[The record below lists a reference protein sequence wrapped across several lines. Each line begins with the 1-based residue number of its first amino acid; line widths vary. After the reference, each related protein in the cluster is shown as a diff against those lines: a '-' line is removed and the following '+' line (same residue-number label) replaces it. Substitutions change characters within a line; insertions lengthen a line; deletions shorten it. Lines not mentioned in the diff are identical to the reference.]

1 MRLLISLF
9 LTLGVLAA
17 EACTSAIVGGR
28 LTSDGRPLMWKNRD
42 TGTLDNFVATV
53 RADEPDK
60 LDFVAL
66 FNAGDS
72 LLQEAWI
79 GVNSAGFAVMNTASY
94 NLAPDTASYRDREGE
109 VMRRALQSCRN
120 LADFEHLLEALPR
133 PMGVQANFG
142 AMDAD
147 GNAAYYETDDLSYR
161 KYDVADAP
169 EGYIVRTNY
178 SYSGEPDT
186 GFGYIREANALHLLE
201 APAARGLMTPEL
213 FTDTLSCSFY
223 HSLTGRDMLDTDDEW
238 IVDQD
243 FIPRHS
249 TSASVAI
256 GGGDRPVMY
265 VALGYPP
272 CAERTTVTVGSVP
285 ADFGPSADTW
295 HSKACDRAMQRKD
308 AIFPI
313 KRGSGPHYINV
324 AALRQAL
331 TELRQRKQ

>member
-1 MRLLISLF
+1 MRLLISL
-9 LTLGVLAA
+9 LMTIGVLASY
-17 EACTSAIVGGR
+17 ACTSAIVSGR
-28 LTSDGRPLMWKNRD
+28 LTPDGRPLMWKNRD

-53 RADEPDK
+53 RATNPNQ

-79 GVNSAGFAVMNTASY
+79 GVNSAGFAIMNTASY
-94 NLAPDTASYRDREGE
+94 NLAPDTATYRDREGE
-109 VMRRALQSCRN
+109 VMRKALQNCRD
-120 LADFEHLLEALPR
+120 LADFERLLESLPR

-147 GNAAYYETDDLSYR
+147 GNAAYYETDDYDYR
-161 KYDVADAP
+161 KYDVADVP

-186 GFGYIREANALHLLE
+186 GFGYIREANALYLLK
-201 APAARGLMTPEL
+201 APAVRGMMTPEL

-223 HSLTGRDMLDTDDEW
+223 HSLTGRDMLDTEDDW

-249 TSASVAI
+249 TSASVVI
-256 GGGDRPVMY
+256 GGGDIPVMY

-272 CAERTTVTVGSVP
+272 CAERAVVTIDSIP
-285 ADFGPSADTW
+285 ADFGPDADTW
-295 HSKACDRAMQRKD
+295 HSKACDRAMQRKS

-313 KRGSGPHYINV
+313 TRGSGSHYINV
-324 AALRQAL
+324 KALREAL
-331 TELRQRKQ
+331 TEQRQWPQ

>member
-9 LTLGVLAA
+9 MTLSVLIAD
-17 EACTSAIVGGR
+17 ACTSAIVSGR
-28 LTSDGRPLMWKNRD
+28 YTSDGRPMMWKNRD

-53 RADEPDK
+53 RADGPNQ
-60 LDFVAL
+60 LDFIAL

-94 NLAPDTASYRDREGE
+94 NLAPDTATYRDREGE
-109 VMRRALQSCRN
+109 VMRKALQSCRS
-120 LADFEHLLEALPR
+120 LADFEKLLETLPR

-142 AMDAD
+142 AIDAD
-147 GNAAYYETDDLSYR
+147 GNAAYYETDDRSYK

-169 EGYIVRTNY
+169 ESYIVRTNY
-178 SYSGEPDT
+178 SYSGEPDA

-201 APAARGLMTPEL
+201 APAARGSMTPEL

-249 TSASVAI
+249 TSASVVI
-256 GGGDRPVMY
+256 GGGSKPIMY

-272 CAERTTVTVGSVP
+272 CAERAAMTIGSVP
-285 ADFGPSADTW
+285 ADFGPDTKTW
-295 HSKACDRAMQRKD
+295 HSKACDRAMQRKN

-313 KRGSGPHYINV
+313 VRGSGSHYINV
-324 AALRQAL
+324 PALRVAL
-331 TELRQRKQ
+331 KERRQWPR